1 MAIVQISQIT
11 NRKGLQSNLPQLAG
25 AEFGWSTDTRQLYI
39 GNGTLADGAPV
50 IGNTEILTEF
60 SNISALFSNANSQSA
75 TQSQFSQGSFT
86 RLNGQTVNLL
96 DNVASSTPVPG
107 NGAGGYFTIDTAI
120 TPTFSF
126 DYSIIRGNSYR
137 VGTWRVASAGL
148 ATLVSQDNGI
158 QNVSTGVTIT
168 ITQALTTITVNYTT
182 TSTGAPAL
190 FNYSVYYLA

>member
-11 NRKGLQSNLPQLAG
+11 NRKGLQTNLPQLAG
-25 AEFGWSTDTRQLYI
+25 AELGWSTDTRKLYI

-86 RLNGQTVNLL
+86 RLNGQTVSLL
-96 DNVASSTPVPG
+96 DNTASPTPVPG
-107 NGAGGYFTIDTAI
+107 TGSGGQFTIDTSI

-126 DYSIIRGNSYR
+126 DYSIVRGQTYR
-137 VGTWRVASAGL
+137 VGTWRVASAGS
-148 ATLVSQDNGI
+148 ATLVSADNGI
-158 QNVSTGVTIT
+158 ENASTGVTISISQT
-168 ITQALTTITVNYTT
+168 LTTITVKYTT
-182 TSTGAPAL
+182 SPTGTPAT
-190 FNYSVYYLA
+190 FNYSVYFLA